1 MKKVL
6 GLAALI
12 LAIAV
17 ATTLLS
23 KDPDTGSYPFLSAY
37 NLENLLQRV
46 GMYGVLSFAA
56 AFVIVTGGIDLS
68 IGAVVC
74 VAGCLL
80 PWLLR
85 GGGGDAAAGAA
96 GLGLPPLLAVGAT
109 LLVCAAIGA
118 WHGALVVGLRLQPFV
133 VTLCGLLLYR
143 GVMRKFTGDQTMGL
157 GDTAEGLRWLATGKL
172 AVSASFGVPV
182 PLLVLVAIAV
192 ATWVLWTRTVWGRHL
207 LALGRNEEAAR
218 YAGVATGRLTLLAYV
233 ACSLLAGLAGC
244 LFVLDVNSA
253 QASSF
258 GNFYELYAIAGAV
271 LGGVAL
277 RGGEGQVLGV
287 VLGAS
292 LMQLLSNTIN
302 LVADSNQLEFAVVG
316 GVILVGAAA
325 DEGVQRWLR
334 GRGRR

>member
-6 GLAALI
+6 GIAALLLVI
-12 LAIAV
+12 GIVTA
-17 ATTLLS
+17 LLS
-23 KDPDTGSYPFLSAY
+23 KDPETGNYTFLSAY
-37 NLENLLQRV
+37 NLENLLQRI
-46 GMYGVLSFAA
+46 GMFGVLSIAA

-74 VAGCLL
+74 VAGCML
-80 PWLLR
+80 PWLLK
-85 GGGGDAAAGAA
+85 DV
-96 GLGLPPLLAVGAT
+96 GLPPAVALLLT
-109 LLVCAAIGA
+109 LAGCAAIGL
-118 WHGALVVGLRLQPFV
+118 WHGVLVVGLRLQPFV

-143 GVMRKFTGDQTMGL
+143 GVMRQFTGDQTMGL
-157 GDTAEGLRWLATGKL
+157 GDAAEGLRWFATGKIAL
-172 AVSASFGVPV
+172 TSSFGLPV
-182 PLLVLVAIAV
+182 PLLVLTGIAV
-192 ATWVLWTRTVWGRHL
+192 VSSLLWTRTVWGRHL
-207 LALGRNEEAAR
+207 FALGQNEEAAR
-218 YAGVATGRLTLLAYV
+218 FAGVRTGRLTALAYV
-233 ACSLLAGLAGC
+233 ACSLLAGVAGC

-277 RGGEGQVLGV
+277 RGGEGMVLGV

-325 DEGVQRWLR
+325 DEVVARFVRNRRTRSR
-334 GRGRR
+334 G